1 MLKEYLESIKDL
13 TPESNELTHRTFL
26 QILLISL
33 KDDFNTEFKIEHEP
47 KKDKQGG
54 QPDFRVSYQGLNI
67 GYIENKRVG
76 TDLIQLLKSDQILK
90 YLELNPNLML
100 TDYLNFVWVGKDEN
114 NAPLIKKE
122 ISVSSLDELSKP
134 LKPNP
139 QTECDLVELFKSF
152 FNYEAAPIT
161 NAKDFATHLSAPTK
175 YLKDA
180 LIQYQEKAQVSSIF
194 NNFKEYLYE
203 ELSFEDFSDALAQT
217 LTYSLFLAKLNH
229 PFEKINLDNVRSSI
243 PENFAV
249 IREMAD
255 FLKKLDAIKEIQWLL
270 DEILSLI
277 NHVNM
282 DSIIKDLNDDKDPY
296 LHFYETFLSA
306 YDPKLREKKGV
317 YYTPD
322 SVVKFIINA
331 LDSLL
336 KTHFKDAPLGLKSA
350 LDNENIKLLDFAT
363 GTGTFLL
370 EAFRKALETRKTSD
384 GGTSTKEDKYQNL
397 LKQFYGFE
405 YLIAPY
411 AIAHLNLSQAFK
423 EEFKKPLKENDAL
436 QIILTNTLIQPSEI
450 AADRGLQPI
459 FEKELKSAQEIKKD
473 EKILII
479 TGNPPYSGASSNE
492 GLFEWEV
499 RATYGI
505 EPEFQTIEIERNVK
519 LTDKIKKLLKN
530 IQTQNE
536 GDKSVK
542 NTNKDALKNLK
553 KLHSKYKLQKE
564 KNPKWLLDD
573 YVKFMRFAQNKIE
586 SLGHGLFG
594 FISNNAFL
602 DNPTFRGLRRSLLEC
617 YDELYI
623 LNLHGN
629 ARKKEETPQ
638 GAKDE
643 NVFNIMQGVSINLFV
658 KKAQATK
665 QKILQKIYYYDVY
678 GERAEKY
685 DFLAQNDLNS
695 IEWLELAP
703 REPFYLLI
711 PQKTSLLDEYEQGF
725 SVQDMF
731 QVGSTGICSQRDHV
745 VFHKDK
751 ESLLKLLKDFSTLEP
766 SELRRIY
773 NIKKDGRDWR
783 LEYAIKDV
791 KANANNLEE
800 YIVSCQY
807 RPFDFYYTYYTG
819 KSKSF
824 IAYPRGE
831 VFKHMLPPPTNP
843 KTPNQTCKN
852 VALNI
857 ARQSKMHGEWRYVMA
872 HKELVDINLIASA
885 GSMGVG
891 YNYPICQFNN
901 PNYTENFTPEFRSF
915 IDKHY
920 NHSFEPLEVLGYI
933 YALLYSPNY
942 RKRYEEFL
950 KADYPKI
957 LFTNNKDLFRVLSLL
972 GIELIGLH
980 VLNQESL
987 NHSFE
992 KLKDA
997 TIGGSYY
1004 KEAHERNPIIKKPSY
1019 NEPEQRLYINH
1030 SAYFRG
1036 VSEEIYNYMIGGYGV
1051 LDKYL
1056 KSHKN
1061 ESCNF
1066 DHVSNIIKVIARTIE
1081 IQKTLG
1087 FLTSDLPHL
1096 KGNDSQALMQEI
1108 LQNPPPPPHLIPI
1121 SPLSYRAK
1129 PKPSEI
1135 LTLMPHSSAKKQAIT
1150 ISIAEAEV
1158 QPSLYSVLPNL
1169 ALICDRGSKVSPIS
1183 NVFVTNMLCD
1193 LHVNGSGSYAFL
1205 LYRLE

>member
-1 MLKEYLESIKDL
+1 MLKEYLERIKDI
-13 TPESNELTHRTFL
+13 TPEKNELRHRPFL
-26 QILLISL
+26 YNLLDKL
-33 KDDFNTEFKIEHEP
+33 KNHFNKEFKIEHEP
-47 KKDKQGG
+47 ERKQGS
-54 QPDFRVSYQGLNI
+54 QPDFRVSFQGLNI

-76 TDLIQLLKSDQILK
+76 TDLRKIVESEKSDQILK

-100 TDYLNFVWVGKDEN
+100 TDYLNFMWVGKDEN

-122 ISVSSLDELSKP
+122 ISIASPDELSKP

-139 QTECDLVELFKSF
+139 QTERDLIEFFKGF

-161 NAKDFATHLSAPTK
+161 NAKDFATHLSTPTK

-180 LIQYQEKAQVSSIF
+180 LIAYQKDDQVFSIF
-194 NNFKEYLYE
+194 KNFKEYLYE
-203 ELSFEDFSDALAQT
+203 ELSFEDFSDAFAQT
-217 LTYSLFLAKLNH
+217 LTYSLFIAKLNH
-229 PFEKINLDNVRSSI
+229 PSEKINLDNVRSSI
-243 PENFAV
+243 PKNFAV

-255 FLKKLDAIKEIQWLL
+255 FLKKLDAIEEIQWLL
-270 DEILSLI
+270 NEILSLI
-277 NHVNM
+277 NHVDM
-282 DSIIKDLNDDKDPY
+282 DSIVKDLNDDKDPY

-322 SVVKFIINA
+322 SMVKFIINA

-336 KTHFKDAPLGLKSA
+336 KTRFKDAPLGLKSA

-370 EAFRKALETRKTSD
+370 EAFRKALEVRKTSD

-423 EEFKKPLKENDAL
+423 QEFKKPLKENDAL

-450 AADRGLQPI
+450 IAYRGLNPI
-459 FEKELKSAQEIKKD
+459 FEKELSNAQEIKKD
-473 EKILII
+473 ENILII
-479 TGNPPYSGASSNE
+479 TGNPPYSGASENK

-499 RATYGI
+499 KATYGI
-505 EPEFQTIEIERNVK
+505 EPEFQKIETKKNVK
-519 LTDKIKKLLKN
+519 LTDEIQKLLNN
-530 IQTQNE
+530 IQAQKE
-536 GDKSVK
+536 SGSK
-542 NTNKDALKNLK
+542 NALKNLK
-553 KLHSKYKLQKE
+553 NLHSKYKLQKE

-573 YVKFMRFAQNKIE
+573 YMKFMRFAQNKIE

-629 ARKKEETPQ
+629 ARKKEKTPQ

-658 KKAQATK
+658 KKAQTTK
-665 QKILQKIYYYDVY
+665 QKIFYYDVY
-678 GERAEKY
+678 GQRAEKY
-685 DFLAQNDLNS
+685 AFLDQNDLNS
-695 IEWLELAP
+695 IEWLEIAP

-711 PQKTSLLDEYEQGF
+711 PQETPLLEEYEQGF

-766 SELRRIY
+766 SELRRKY

-831 VFKHMLPPPTNP
+831 VFKHMLPPPPPTNP

-852 VALNI
+852 VALNTP
-857 ARQSKMHGEWRYVMA
+857 RQLKNNDKSWTQCFISSS
-872 HKELVDINLIASA
+872 INDQGLSSGGNGA
-885 GSMGVG
+885 GV
-891 YNYPICQFNN
+891 NYPLYQFNN
-901 PNYTENFTPEFRSF
+901 PNYTENFTPKFRSF
-915 IDKHY
+915 IDNHY
-920 NHSFEPLEVLGYI
+920 GHSFEPLEVLGYI
-933 YALLYSPNY
+933 YALLYSPHY
-942 RKRYEEFL
+942 RKRYKEFL

-957 LFTNNKDLFRVLSLL
+957 LFTNNKDLFRALSLL

-980 VLNQESL
+980 VLNKESL
-987 NHSFE
+987 NYSFN
-992 KLKDA
+992 KLKDPN
-997 TIGGSYY
+997 IGESCY
-1004 KEAHERNPIIKKPSY
+1004 KEEHDRNPIIKKPAY

-1036 VSEEIYNYMIGGYGV
+1036 VSEEIYHYMIGGYGV

-1061 ESCNF
+1061 EPCNF

-1096 KGNDSQALMQEI
+1096 KGNDSEALMQEI
-1108 LQNPPPPPHLIPI
+1108 LQNPPPHLIPI
-1121 SPLSYRAK
+1121 SPLSYRTK

-1135 LTLMPHSSAKKQAIT
+1135 LTLMAHSSAKKQATT
-1150 ISIAEAEV
+1150 ISTAEAEV
-1158 QPSLYSVLPNL
+1158 QPSLYSALSNL

-1183 NVFVTNMLCD
+1183 NVFVTSMLCD
-1193 LHVNGSGSYAFL
+1193 LHLNGSGSYAFL
-1205 LYRLE
+1205 LYRLSSK

>member
-13 TPESNELTHRTFL
+13 TTEKNELTHRPSL
-26 QILLISL
+26 YNLLNRL
-33 KDDFNTEFKIEHEP
+33 KDNFNKEFKIEHEP
-47 KKDKQGG
+47 KKEQGS
-54 QPDFRVSYQGLNI
+54 QPDFRVSFQGLNI

-76 TDLIQLLKSDQILK
+76 TDLRQLSKSDQIRK

-100 TDYLNFVWVGKDEN
+100 TDYLKFMWVGKDEN
-114 NAPLIKKE
+114 NAPLSKKE
-122 ISVSSLDELSKP
+122 ISVASLDELSKP
-134 LKPNP
+134 IKPKP
-139 QTECDLVELFKSF
+139 QTERDLIELFKSF
-152 FNYEAAPIT
+152 FNHEAAPIT
-161 NAKDFATHLSAPTK
+161 NAKDFATHLSPRTR

-180 LIQYQEKAQVSSIF
+180 LIKYQEKTQVSSIF

-255 FLKKLDAIKEIQWLL
+255 FLKKLDGIKEIQWLL
-270 DEILSLI
+270 NEILSSI
-277 NHVNM
+277 NHVDM
-282 DSIIKDLNDDKDPY
+282 DSILKDLNDDKDPY

-306 YDPKLREKKGV
+306 YDPKLRESKGV

-336 KTHFKDAPLGLKSA
+336 KTYFKDAPLGLKSA

-370 EAFRKALETRKTSD
+370 EAFRKALEMRKTSD
-384 GGTSTKEDKYQNL
+384 GGISTKEDKYQNL

-411 AIAHLNLSQAFK
+411 AITHLNLSQAFK

-436 QIILTNTLIQPSEI
+436 KIILTNTLIQPSEI
-450 AADRGLQPI
+450 AAYRGLNPI
-459 FEKELKSAQEIKKD
+459 FETELLNAQEIKKD
-473 EKILII
+473 ENILII

-499 RATYGI
+499 KATYGI
-505 EPEFQTIEIERNVK
+505 EPEFQTIEIEKKVK
-519 LTDKIKKLLKN
+519 LTDKIKTLLKN
-530 IQTQNE
+530 IQTQKQ
-536 GDKSVK
+536 GGSKK
-542 NTNKDALKNLK
+542 ALKELK
-553 KLHSKYKLQKE
+553 NLHSKYKLQNE
-564 KNPKWLLDD
+564 QNPKWILDD

-629 ARKKEETPQ
+629 ARKKEKTPQ
-638 GAKDE
+638 GADDE
-643 NVFNIMQGVSINLFV
+643 NVFNIIQGVSINLFV
-658 KKAQATK
+658 KKAQTTK
-665 QKILQKIYYYDVY
+665 QKIHYYDVY

-685 DFLAQNDLNS
+685 AFLAQNDLNS
-695 IEWLELAP
+695 IEWLELNP
-703 REPFYLLI
+703 REPFYLLL
-711 PQKTSLLDEYEQGF
+711 PLKTHLLDEYEQGF
-725 SVQDMF
+725 SVKDMF
-731 QVGSTGICSQRDHV
+731 QVGGTGICSKRDHV
-745 VFHKDK
+745 VFHKTK

-766 SELRRIY
+766 NELCRKYDIG
-773 NIKKDGRDWR
+773 DDSRDWR
-783 LEYAIKDV
+783 LEYAIRDV
-791 KANANNLEE
+791 RANADNLEK
-800 YIVSCQY
+800 YIVLCQY
-807 RPFDFYYTYYTG
+807 RPFDYRWTYYTPN
-819 KSKSF
+819 SRTF
-824 IAYPRGE
+824 LAYPVYD
-831 VFKHMLPPPTNP
+831 VFKHMLPPPPPTNP
-843 KTPNQTCKN
+843 KTPNQTRKN
-852 VALNI
+852 VALI
-857 ARQSKMHGEWRYVMA
+857 TSRRFCQSQK
-872 HKELVDINLIASA
+872 S
-885 GSMGVG
+885 GVG
-891 YNYPICQFNN
+891 FVSNKISDLRTWTCPGMEGGDYVNPLYHN

-920 NHSFEPLEVLGYI
+920 NHSFEPLEILGYI

-950 KADYPKI
+950 KIDYPKI
-957 LFTNNKDLFRVLSLL
+957 LFTENKDLFRALSLL

-987 NHSFE
+987 NYSFE

-997 TIGGSYY
+997 TIGESGYLPSD
-1004 KEAHERNPIIKKPSY
+1004 KSTEAHERNPIIKKPSH

-1036 VSEEIYNYMIGGYGV
+1036 VSQEIYDYRIGGYCV

-1061 ESCNF
+1061 ESCDF
-1066 DHVSNIIKVIARTIE
+1066 DHVTRIIKVIARTIE
-1081 IQKTLG
+1081 IQKTLR

-1096 KGNDSQALMQEI
+1096 KGNDSEALMQEI
-1108 LQNPPPPPHLIPI
+1108 LQNPPPPPI
-1121 SPLSYRAK
+1121 
-1129 PKPSEI
+1129 
-1135 LTLMPHSSAKKQAIT
+1135 
-1150 ISIAEAEV
+1150 
-1158 QPSLYSVLPNL
+1158 
-1169 ALICDRGSKVSPIS
+1169 
-1183 NVFVTNMLCD
+1183 
-1193 LHVNGSGSYAFL
+1193 
-1205 LYRLE
+1205 

>member
-13 TPESNELTHRTFL
+13 TPEKNELAHRSFL
-26 QILLISL
+26 QNLLNRL
-33 KDDFNTEFKIEHEP
+33 KDHFNKEFKIEHEP
-47 KKDKQGG
+47 KKEQGS
-54 QPDFRVSYQGLNI
+54 QPDFRVSFQGLNI

-76 TDLIQLLKSDQILK
+76 INLRLLLKSDQIRK

-100 TDYLNFVWVGKDEN
+100 TDYLNFMWVGKDEN
-114 NAPLIKKE
+114 NAPFIKKE
-122 ISVSSLDELSKP
+122 ISVASLDELSKP
-134 LKPNP
+134 LKPKP
-139 QTECDLVELFKSF
+139 QTERDLIELFKSF
-152 FNYEAAPIT
+152 FNHEAAPIT
-161 NAKDFATHLSAPTK
+161 NAKDFATHLSSRTR

-180 LIQYQEKAQVSSIF
+180 LIKYQEKVQVSSIF

-243 PENFAV
+243 PKNFAV

-255 FLKKLDAIKEIQWLL
+255 FLKKLDGIKEIQWLL
-270 DEILSLI
+270 NEILSSI
-277 NHVNM
+277 NHVDM

-306 YDPKLREKKGV
+306 YDPKLRESKGV

-370 EAFRKALETRKTSD
+370 EAFRKALEMRKTSD
-384 GGTSTKEDKYQNL
+384 GGISTKEDKYQNL

-436 QIILTNTLIQPSEI
+436 KIILTNTLIQPSEI
-450 AADRGLQPI
+450 AAYRGLNPI
-459 FEKELKSAQEIKKD
+459 FETELLNAQEIKKD

-499 RATYGI
+499 KATYGI

-530 IQTQNE
+530 IQTQKESGSKNAP
-536 GDKSVK
+536 KSGS
-542 NTNKDALKNLK
+542 KDALKKLK
-553 KLHSKYKLQKE
+553 QIYSKYKLQNE
-564 KNPKWLLDD
+564 QNPKWILDD

-623 LNLHGN
+623 LNLHGD
-629 ARKKEETPQ
+629 ARKKEKTLQ
-638 GAKDE
+638 GADDK
-643 NVFNIMQGVSINLFV
+643 NVFNIKQGVSINLFV
-658 KKAQATK
+658 KKVQATK
-665 QKILQKIYYYDVY
+665 QKICYYDVY

-685 DFLAQNDLNS
+685 DFLAQHDLNS
-695 IEWLELAP
+695 INWLELAP

-711 PQKTSLLDEYEQGF
+711 PQETPLLEEYEQGF
-725 SVQDMF
+725 SVQEMF

-766 SELRRIY
+766 SELRRVY

-831 VFKHMLPPPTNP
+831 VFKHMLPPPPTNP
-843 KTPNQTCKN
+843 KTPNQTRKN
-852 VALNI
+852 VALI
-857 ARQSKMHGEWRYVMA
+857 TSRRFCQSQK
-872 HKELVDINLIASA
+872 S
-885 GSMGVG
+885 GVG
-891 YNYPICQFNN
+891 FVSNKISDLRTWTCPGMEGGDYVNPLYHS

-920 NHSFEPLEVLGYI
+920 NHSFEPLEILGYI

-942 RKRYEEFL
+942 RKRYEGFL
-950 KADYPKI
+950 KIDYPKI
-957 LFTNNKDLFRVLSLL
+957 LFTENKDLFRALSLL

-987 NHSFE
+987 NYSFE
-992 KLKDA
+992 KLKDT
-997 TIGGSYY
+997 TIGESYY
-1004 KEAHERNPIIKKPSY
+1004 IETHERNPIIKKPSH
-1019 NEPEQRLYINH
+1019 NEPEKQLYINH
-1030 SAYFRG
+1030 NAYFSG
-1036 VSEEIYNYMIGGYGV
+1036 VGQEIYDYRIGGYCV

-1061 ESCNF
+1061 ESCDF

-1108 LQNPPPPPHLIPI
+1108 LQNPPPPHLIPI

-1129 PKPSEI
+1129 PKPSEN
-1135 LTLMPHSSAKKQAIT
+1135 LTLMAHSSAKKQAIT
-1150 ISIAEAEV
+1150 TFTAEAGE
-1158 QPSLYSVLPNL
+1158 QPSPYSVSPNL

-1183 NVFVTNMLCD
+1183 NLFVTNMLCD

-1205 LYRLE
+1205 LYRLA

>member
-1 MLKEYLESIKDL
+1 MLKEYLESIKDI
-13 TPESNELTHRTFL
+13 TDKKNELTHRPFL
-26 QILLISL
+26 HNLLDKL
-33 KDDFNTEFKIEHEP
+33 KNHFNKEFKIEHEP
-47 KKDKQGG
+47 KRDQGS
-54 QPDFRVSYQGLNI
+54 QPDFRVSFQELNI

-76 TDLIQLLKSDQILK
+76 ANLRQLLKSDQIRK

-122 ISVSSLDELSKP
+122 ISIASLDELSKP
-134 LKPNP
+134 IKPKP
-139 QTECDLVELFKSF
+139 QTEHDLIELFKSF
-152 FNYEAAPIT
+152 FNHEAAPIA
-161 NAKDFATHLSAPTK
+161 NAKDFATHLSPRTR

-180 LIQYQEKAQVSSIF
+180 LIKYQKETQVSSIF

-243 PENFAV
+243 PKNFAV

-255 FLKKLDAIKEIQWLL
+255 FLKKLDEIKEIQWLL
-270 DEILSLI
+270 NEILSSI
-277 NHVNM
+277 NHVDM
-282 DSIIKDLNDDKDPY
+282 DSILKDLNDDKDPY

-306 YDPKLREKKGV
+306 YDPKLRESKGV

-370 EAFRKALETRKTSD
+370 EAFRKALEMRKTSD
-384 GGTSTKEDKYQNL
+384 GGISTKEDKYQNL

-436 QIILTNTLIQPSEI
+436 KIILTNTLIQPNEI
-450 AADRGLQPI
+450 VAYRGLSPI
-459 FEKELKSAQEIKKD
+459 FEKELSNAQEIKKN

-479 TGNPPYSGASSNE
+479 TGNPPYSGASENK

-505 EPEFQTIEIERNVK
+505 EPEFQTIEIEKKVK
-519 LTDKIKKLLKN
+519 LTDKIQTLLKN
-530 IQTQNE
+530 TQTQKE
-536 GDKSVK
+536 SGSK
-542 NTNKDALKNLK
+542 NALKELK
-553 KLHSKYKLQKE
+553 SLHSKYKLQKE

-629 ARKKEETPQ
+629 ARKKEKTPQ

-643 NVFNIMQGVSINLFV
+643 NVFNIKQGVSINLFV
-658 KKAQATK
+658 KKAQTTK
-665 QKILQKIYYYDVY
+665 QKIHYYDVY

-685 DFLAQNDLNS
+685 AFLAQNDLNS
-695 IEWLELAP
+695 IEWLELTP
-703 REPFYLLI
+703 REPFYLLL
-711 PQKTSLLDEYEQGF
+711 PLETRLLDEYEQGF
-725 SVQDMF
+725 SVKDMF
-731 QVGSTGICSQRDHV
+731 QVGGTGICSKKDHV

-766 SELRRIY
+766 SELRRKYDIG
-773 NIKKDGRDWR
+773 DDSRDWR
-783 LEYAIKDV
+783 LNNAIREVETNIKR
-791 KANANNLEE
+791 LEE
-800 YIVSCQY
+800 YIVLCQY
-807 RPFDFYYTYYTG
+807 RPFDYRWTYYT
-819 KSKSF
+819 SNSRTF
-824 IAYPRGE
+824 LAYPVYD

-843 KTPNQTCKN
+843 KTPNQTHKN
-852 VALNI
+852 VALNTP
-857 ARQSKMHGEWRYVMA
+857 RQLKNNDKSWTQCFISSR
-872 HKELVDINLIASA
+872 INDQGLSSGGNGA
-885 GSMGVG
+885 GV
-891 YNYPICQFNN
+891 NYPLYQFRD
-901 PNYTENFTPEFRSF
+901 PNYTENFTPKFRDF

-942 RKRYEEFL
+942 RKRYEDFL

-957 LFTNNKDLFRVLSLL
+957 LFTKNKDLFRVLSLL

-987 NHSFE
+987 NYSFE

-997 TIGGSYY
+997 TIGESGYI
-1004 KEAHERNPIIKKPSY
+1004 EVHERNPIISQNPSH
-1019 NEPEQRLYINH
+1019 NEPEKRLYINH
-1030 SAYFRG
+1030 SAYFSG
-1036 VSEEIYNYMIGGYGV
+1036 VSQEIYDYRIGGYCV

-1061 ESCNF
+1061 EPCDF
-1066 DHVSNIIKVIARTIE
+1066 DHVTRIIKVIARTIE

-1087 FLTSDLPHL
+1087 FLTSDLPNL
-1096 KGNDSQALMQEI
+1096 KGNDSEALMQEI
-1108 LQNPPPPPHLIPI
+1108 LQNPPPPPLI
-1121 SPLSYRAK
+1121 
-1129 PKPSEI
+1129 
-1135 LTLMPHSSAKKQAIT
+1135 
-1150 ISIAEAEV
+1150 
-1158 QPSLYSVLPNL
+1158 
-1169 ALICDRGSKVSPIS
+1169 
-1183 NVFVTNMLCD
+1183 
-1193 LHVNGSGSYAFL
+1193 
-1205 LYRLE
+1205 

>member
-1 MLKEYLESIKDL
+1 MLKEYLEGIKDL
-13 TPESNELTHRTFL
+13 TLGSNELMHRPSL
-26 QILLISL
+26 YNLLNRL
-33 KDDFNTEFKIEHEP
+33 KNHFNKEFKIEHES
-47 KKDKQGG
+47 KRDQAS
-54 QPDFRVSYQGLNI
+54 QPDFRISSQGLNI
-67 GYIENKRVG
+67 GYVENKRAG
-76 TDLIQLLKSDQILK
+76 TNLSQLLKDPQILK

-100 TDYLNFVWVGKDEN
+100 TDYLNFMWVGKDEN
-114 NAPLIKKE
+114 NAPCIKKE
-122 ISVSSLDELSKP
+122 ISIASLDELSKP
-134 LKPNP
+134 LNPNL
-139 QTECDLVELFKSF
+139 QKERDLIELFSGF
-152 FNYEAAPIT
+152 FKYEAAPIT
-161 NAKDFATHLSAPTK
+161 NAKDFATHLSPRTK

-180 LIQYQEKAQVSSIF
+180 LIKHQEKAQVSSIF
-194 NNFKEYLYE
+194 KNFKEYLYE

-243 PENFAV
+243 PKNFAV

-270 DEILSLI
+270 NEILSSI
-277 NHVNM
+277 NHVDM
-282 DSIIKDLNDDKDPY
+282 DSILKDLNDDKDPY

-423 EEFKKPLKENDAL
+423 QEFKKPLKENDAL

-450 AADRGLQPI
+450 VAYRGLQPI

-473 EKILII
+473 ENILII
-479 TGNPPYSGASSNE
+479 TGNPPYSGASENK

-499 RATYGI
+499 KATYGI
-505 EPEFQTIEIERNVK
+505 EPEFQTIEIEKNVK
-519 LTDKIKKLLKN
+519 LTDKIKTLLSSVQIQKQSGSKN
-530 IQTQNE
+530 
-536 GDKSVK
+536 
-542 NTNKDALKNLK
+542 ALKELK
-553 KLHSKYKLQKE
+553 QLHSKYKLQKE

-573 YVKFMRFAQNKIE
+573 YVKFMRFAQNKIK

-602 DNPTFRGLRRSLLEC
+602 DNPTFRGLRHSLLEC

-643 NVFNIMQGVSINLFV
+643 NVFNIKQGVSINLFV
-658 KKAQATK
+658 KKAQVVK
-665 QKILQKIYYYDVY
+665 QKILYYDVY
-678 GERAEKY
+678 GQRAEKY
-685 DFLAQNDLNS
+685 AFLAQNDLMNS
-695 IEWLELAP
+695 INWLELTP

-711 PQKTSLLDEYEQGF
+711 PQETPLLDEYEQGF
-725 SVQDMF
+725 SVQEMF
-731 QVGSTGICSQRDHV
+731 QISSVGIVTG
-745 VFHKDK
+745 KDRIFIANNT
-751 ESLLKLLKDFSTLEP
+751 ESLKEQV
-766 SELRRIY
+766 LRY
-773 NIKKDGRDWR
+773 CN
-783 LEYAIKDV
+783 EFNEQCIKD
-791 KANANNLEE
+791 
-800 YIVSCQY
+800 IHY
-807 RPFDFYYTYYTG
+807 RPFDIRKVYYDTKKLERARENT
-819 KSKSF
+819 
-824 IAYPRGE
+824 
-831 VFKHMLPPPTNP
+831 FKHMLPPPTNP
-843 KTPNQTCKN
+843 KTPNQTRKN
-852 VALNI
+852 VALI
-857 ARQSKMHGEWRYVMA
+857 TSRRFCQSQK
-872 HKELVDINLIASA
+872 S
-885 GSMGVG
+885 GVG
-891 YNYPICQFNN
+891 FVSNKISDLRTWTCPGMEGGDYVNPLYYN

-920 NHSFEPLEVLGYI
+920 GHSFEPLEVLGYI
-933 YALLYSPNY
+933 YALLYSPHY

-957 LFTNNKDLFRVLSLL
+957 LFTNNKDLFRALSLL

-980 VLNQESL
+980 VLNKESL
-987 NHSFE
+987 NHSFN

-997 TIGGSYY
+997 TIGESYY
-1004 KEAHERNPIIKKPSY
+1004 KEAHDRIIKKPLH

-1036 VSEEIYNYMIGGYGV
+1036 VSQEIYDYRIGGYGV

-1061 ESCNF
+1061 EPCDF

-1096 KGNDSQALMQEI
+1096 KGNDSKALMQEI
-1108 LQNPPPPPHLIPI
+1108 LQNPPPPPPFNTNI
-1121 SPLSYRAK
+1121 
-1129 PKPSEI
+1129 
-1135 LTLMPHSSAKKQAIT
+1135 
-1150 ISIAEAEV
+1150 
-1158 QPSLYSVLPNL
+1158 
-1169 ALICDRGSKVSPIS
+1169 ALILSRQAKAIGDFDFDAAFISKEASDNNIYRRGGG
-1183 NVFVTNMLCD
+1183 T
-1193 LHVNGSGSYAFL
+1193 AFPL
-1205 LYRLE
+1205 FCIA

>member
-13 TPESNELTHRTFL
+13 TTEKNELAHRPSL
-26 QILLISL
+26 YNLLNRL
-33 KDDFNTEFKIEHEP
+33 KDHFNKEFKIEHEP
-47 KKDKQGG
+47 KKEQGS
-54 QPDFRVSYQGLNI
+54 QPDFRVSFQGLNI
-67 GYIENKRVG
+67 GYIENKRAG
-76 TDLIQLLKSDQILK
+76 ANLSQLLKSDQILK

-100 TDYLNFVWVGKDEN
+100 TDYLNFMWVGKDEN

-122 ISVSSLDELSKP
+122 ISIASPDELSKP
-134 LKPNP
+134 LKPKP
-139 QTECDLVELFKSF
+139 QTERDLIELFKSF
-152 FNYEAAPIT
+152 FNHEAAPIT
-161 NAKDFATHLSAPTK
+161 NAKDFATHLSPCTR

-180 LIQYQEKAQVSSIF
+180 LIKYQEKTQVSSIF

-255 FLKKLDAIKEIQWLL
+255 FLKKLDGIKEIQWLL
-270 DEILSLI
+270 NEILRLI
-277 NHVNM
+277 NHVDM

-306 YDPKLREKKGV
+306 YDPKLRESKGV

-370 EAFRKALETRKTSD
+370 EAFRKALEMRKTSD
-384 GGTSTKEDKYQNL
+384 GGISTKEDKYQNL

-436 QIILTNTLIQPSEI
+436 KIILTNTLIQPSEI
-450 AADRGLQPI
+450 VAYRGLQPI
-459 FEKELKSAQEIKKD
+459 FETELLNAQEIKKD
-473 EKILII
+473 ENILII

-499 RATYGI
+499 KATYGI
-505 EPEFQTIEIERNVK
+505 EPEFQTIEIEKKVK
-519 LTDKIKKLLKN
+519 LTDKIKTLLKN
-530 IQTQNE
+530 IQTQKQGGSKE
-536 GDKSVK
+536 
-542 NTNKDALKNLK
+542 ALKELK
-553 KLHSKYKLQKE
+553 KLHSKYKLQDE
-564 KNPKWLLDD
+564 RNPKWLLDD

-629 ARKKEETPQ
+629 ARKKEKTPQ
-638 GAKDE
+638 GADDE
-643 NVFNIMQGVSINLFV
+643 NVFNIKQGVSINLFV
-658 KKAQATK
+658 KKAQITK
-665 QKILQKIYYYDVY
+665 QKIHYYDVY

-685 DFLAQNDLNS
+685 AFLAQNDLNS
-695 IEWLELAP
+695 IEWLELTP
-703 REPFYLLI
+703 REPFYSLL
-711 PQKTSLLDEYEQGF
+711 PLETRLLDEYEQGF
-725 SVQDMF
+725 SVKDMF
-731 QVGSTGICSQRDHV
+731 QVGGTGICSKRDHV
-745 VFHKDK
+745 VFHKTK
-751 ESLLKLLKDFSTLEP
+751 ESLLELLKDFSTLEP
-766 SELRRIY
+766 SELRRKYDIG
-773 NIKKDGRDWR
+773 DDSRDWR
-783 LEYAIKDV
+783 LEYAIREV
-791 KANANNLEE
+791 KTNIKRLEE
-800 YIVSCQY
+800 YIILCQY
-807 RPFDFYYTYYTG
+807 RPFDYRWTYYTPN
-819 KSKSF
+819 SRTF
-824 IAYPRGE
+824 LAYPVYD
-831 VFKHMLPPPTNP
+831 VFKHMLPPPPPPTNP
-843 KTPNQTCKN
+843 KTPNQTRKN
-852 VALNI
+852 VALNTP
-857 ARQSKMHGEWRYVMA
+857 RQLKNSDKSWTQCFISSC
-872 HKELVDINLIASA
+872 INDQGLSSGGNGA
-885 GSMGVG
+885 GV
-891 YNYPICQFNN
+891 NYPLYQFRD

-920 NHSFEPLEVLGYI
+920 NHSFEPLEILGYI

-942 RKRYEEFL
+942 RKRYEDFL
-950 KADYPKI
+950 KNDYPKI
-957 LFTNNKDLFRVLSLL
+957 LFTKNKDLFRALSLL

-987 NHSFE
+987 NYSFE

-997 TIGGSYY
+997 TIGESGYI
-1004 KEAHERNPIIKKPSY
+1004 EAHERNPIISKNPSH
-1019 NEPEQRLYINH
+1019 NEKRLYINH
-1030 SAYFRG
+1030 SAYFSG
-1036 VSEEIYNYMIGGYGV
+1036 VSQEIYDYMIGGYCV

-1056 KSHKN
+1056 KSHRN
-1061 ESCNF
+1061 ESCDF
-1066 DHVSNIIKVIARTIE
+1066 DHVTRIIKVIARTIE

-1087 FLTSDLPHL
+1087 FLTNDLPHL
-1096 KGNDSQALMQEI
+1096 KGNDSKALMQEI
-1108 LQNPPPPPHLIPI
+1108 LQNPPPPHLIPM

-1135 LTLMPHSSAKKQAIT
+1135 LTLMPHLSAKKQAIT
-1150 ISIAEAEV
+1150 TSTAEAGE
-1158 QPSLYSVLPNL
+1158 QPSLYSVSPNL
-1169 ALICDRGSKVSPIS
+1169 ALVCDRGSKVSLIS
-1183 NVFVTNMLCD
+1183 NLFVTNMLCD

-1205 LYRLE
+1205 LYRLT

>member
-13 TPESNELTHRTFL
+13 TTEDNELTHRRPL
-26 QILLISL
+26 ENLLNRL
-33 KDDFNTEFKIEHEP
+33 KDHFNKEFKIEHEP
-47 KKDKQGG
+47 KRDKQGG
-54 QPDFRVSYQGLNI
+54 QPDFRVSFQGLNI

-76 TDLIQLLKSDQILK
+76 TNLDQLLKSDQILK

-122 ISVSSLDELSKP
+122 ISVASLDELSKP

-139 QTECDLVELFKSF
+139 QTERDLIGFFKGF

-161 NAKDFATHLSAPTK
+161 NAKDFANALSAPTR
-175 YLKDA
+175 YLKNA
-180 LIQYQEKAQVSSIF
+180 LIQYQKDDQVSSIF

-203 ELSFEDFSDALAQT
+203 ELSFEDFSDAFAQT

-243 PENFAV
+243 PKNFAV

-270 DEILSLI
+270 NEILSLI
-277 NHVNM
+277 NHVDM

-336 KTHFKDAPLGLKSA
+336 KTRFKDAPLGLKSA

-370 EAFRKALETRKTSD
+370 EAFRKALEMRKTSD

-423 EEFKKPLKENDAL
+423 QEFKKPLKENDAL
-436 QIILTNTLIQPSEI
+436 QIILTNTLIQPSETI
-450 AADRGLQPI
+450 AYRGLQPI
-459 FEKELKSAQEIKKD
+459 FEKELKSAQKIKKD

-499 RATYGI
+499 KATYGI
-505 EPEFQTIEIERNVK
+505 EPEFQTIETKKNVK
-519 LTDKIKKLLKN
+519 LTDEIQTLLKN
-530 IQTQNE
+530 IQTQKESGSKNAP
-536 GDKSVK
+536 KSGS
-542 NTNKDALKNLK
+542 KDALKNLK
-553 KLHSKYKLQKE
+553 NFHSKYKLQKE

-658 KKAQATK
+658 KNPQVVK
-665 QKILQKIYYYDVY
+665 QKIHYYDVY
-678 GERAEKY
+678 GQRAEKY
-685 DFLAQNDLNS
+685 AFLAQNDLNS
-695 IEWLELAP
+695 IEWLEIAP
-703 REPFYLLI
+703 RGPFYLLI
-711 PQKTSLLDEYEQGF
+711 PQKTPLLEEYEQGF

-731 QVGSTGICSQRDHV
+731 QISSVGIVTG
-745 VFHKDK
+745 KDK
-751 ESLLKLLKDFSTLEP
+751 IFIANNTESLKEQVLKYCNEFNEQCVKD
-766 SELRRIY
+766 IH
-773 NIKKDGRDWR
+773 
-783 LEYAIKDV
+783 
-791 KANANNLEE
+791 
-800 YIVSCQY
+800 Y
-807 RPFDFYYTYYTG
+807 RPFDIRKVYYDTKKLERARENT
-819 KSKSF
+819 
-824 IAYPRGE
+824 
-831 VFKHMLPPPTNP
+831 FKHMLPPPP
-843 KTPNQTCKN
+843 PN
-852 VALNI
+852 
-857 ARQSKMHGEWRYVMA
+857 
-872 HKELVDINLIASA
+872 
-885 GSMGVG
+885 
-891 YNYPICQFNN
+891 
-901 PNYTENFTPEFRSF
+901 
-915 IDKHY
+915 
-920 NHSFEPLEVLGYI
+920 
-933 YALLYSPNY
+933 
-942 RKRYEEFL
+942 
-950 KADYPKI
+950 
-957 LFTNNKDLFRVLSLL
+957 
-972 GIELIGLH
+972 
-980 VLNQESL
+980 
-987 NHSFE
+987 
-992 KLKDA
+992 
-997 TIGGSYY
+997 
-1004 KEAHERNPIIKKPSY
+1004 KP
-1019 NEPEQRLYINH
+1019 
-1030 SAYFRG
+1030 
-1036 VSEEIYNYMIGGYGV
+1036 
-1051 LDKYL
+1051 
-1056 KSHKN
+1056 
-1061 ESCNF
+1061 
-1066 DHVSNIIKVIARTIE
+1066 
-1081 IQKTLG
+1081 
-1087 FLTSDLPHL
+1087 
-1096 KGNDSQALMQEI
+1096 
-1108 LQNPPPPPHLIPI
+1108 
-1121 SPLSYRAK
+1121 
-1129 PKPSEI
+1129 
-1135 LTLMPHSSAKKQAIT
+1135 
-1150 ISIAEAEV
+1150 
-1158 QPSLYSVLPNL
+1158 
-1169 ALICDRGSKVSPIS
+1169 
-1183 NVFVTNMLCD
+1183 
-1193 LHVNGSGSYAFL
+1193 
-1205 LYRLE
+1205 

>member
-1 MLKEYLESIKDL
+1 MLKEYLEGIKDL
-13 TPESNELTHRTFL
+13 TPKENELAHRL
-26 QILLISL
+26 SLYNLLNRL
-33 KDDFNTEFKIEHEP
+33 KDHFNKEFKIEHEP

-67 GYIENKRVG
+67 GHIENKRVG
-76 TDLIQLLKSDQILK
+76 TNLNQLLKSDQVLK

-100 TDYLNFVWVGKDEN
+100 TDYLNFVWVGKDEEN
-114 NAPLIKKE
+114 KPLIKRE
-122 ISVSSLDELSKP
+122 ISIASLDELSKP

-139 QTECDLVELFKSF
+139 QTERDLIGFFRGF

-161 NAKDFATHLSAPTK
+161 NAKDFATHLSAPTR

-180 LIQYQEKAQVSSIF
+180 LIQYQKDTHVSSIF
-194 NNFKEYLYE
+194 NNFKEYLYK

-217 LTYSLFLAKLNH
+217 LTYSLFIAKLNH

-243 PENFAV
+243 PKNFAV

-270 DEILSLI
+270 NEILSLI
-277 NHVNM
+277 NHVDM

-306 YDPKLREKKGV
+306 YDPKLRESKGV

-450 AADRGLQPI
+450 VAYRGLSPI
-459 FEKELKSAQEIKKD
+459 FEKELSNAQEIKKN

-499 RATYGI
+499 KATYGI
-505 EPEFQTIEIERNVK
+505 EPEFQTIETKKNIK
-519 LTDKIKKLLKN
+519 LTDEIQTLLNN
-530 IQTQNE
+530 IQKQKE
-536 GDKSVK
+536 SGSK
-542 NTNKDALKNLK
+542 NALKELK
-553 KLHSKYKLQKE
+553 SLHSKYKLQKE

-629 ARKKEETPQ
+629 TRKKEKTPQ
-638 GAKDE
+638 GTKDE
-643 NVFNIMQGVSINLFV
+643 NIFNIMQGVSINLFV

-665 QKILQKIYYYDVY
+665 QKIFYYDVY

-685 DFLAQNDLNS
+685 AFLAQHDLNS
-695 IEWLELAP
+695 IEWLEIAP

-711 PQKTSLLDEYEQGF
+711 PQKTPLLDEYEQGF

-766 SELRRIY
+766 SELHRIY
-773 NIKKDGRDWR
+773 KIKKDGRDWR
-783 LEYAIKDV
+783 LEYAIRDV
-791 KANANNLEE
+791 RANADNLEE
-800 YIVSCQY
+800 YIVLCQY

-831 VFKHMLPPPTNP
+831 VFKHMLPPP
-843 KTPNQTCKN
+843 PN
-852 VALNI
+852 
-857 ARQSKMHGEWRYVMA
+857 
-872 HKELVDINLIASA
+872 
-885 GSMGVG
+885 
-891 YNYPICQFNN
+891 
-901 PNYTENFTPEFRSF
+901 
-915 IDKHY
+915 
-920 NHSFEPLEVLGYI
+920 
-933 YALLYSPNY
+933 
-942 RKRYEEFL
+942 
-950 KADYPKI
+950 
-957 LFTNNKDLFRVLSLL
+957 
-972 GIELIGLH
+972 
-980 VLNQESL
+980 
-987 NHSFE
+987 
-992 KLKDA
+992 
-997 TIGGSYY
+997 
-1004 KEAHERNPIIKKPSY
+1004 KP
-1019 NEPEQRLYINH
+1019 
-1030 SAYFRG
+1030 
-1036 VSEEIYNYMIGGYGV
+1036 
-1051 LDKYL
+1051 
-1056 KSHKN
+1056 
-1061 ESCNF
+1061 
-1066 DHVSNIIKVIARTIE
+1066 
-1081 IQKTLG
+1081 
-1087 FLTSDLPHL
+1087 
-1096 KGNDSQALMQEI
+1096 
-1108 LQNPPPPPHLIPI
+1108 
-1121 SPLSYRAK
+1121 
-1129 PKPSEI
+1129 
-1135 LTLMPHSSAKKQAIT
+1135 
-1150 ISIAEAEV
+1150 
-1158 QPSLYSVLPNL
+1158 
-1169 ALICDRGSKVSPIS
+1169 
-1183 NVFVTNMLCD
+1183 
-1193 LHVNGSGSYAFL
+1193 
-1205 LYRLE
+1205 

>member
-13 TPESNELTHRTFL
+13 TPEKNELTHRPSL
-26 QILLISL
+26 YNLLNRL
-33 KDDFNTEFKIEHEP
+33 KDHFNKEFKIEHEP
-47 KKDKQGG
+47 KRDQGS
-54 QPDFRVSYQGLNI
+54 QPDFRISYQGFNI

-76 TDLIQLLKSDQILK
+76 TDLRKIVESEKSKQILK

-114 NAPLIKKE
+114 NEPSIKRK
-122 ISVSSLDELSKP
+122 ISVASLDELSKP

-139 QTECDLVELFKSF
+139 QTERDLIELFKSF
-152 FNYEAAPIT
+152 FNHEAAPIT
-161 NAKDFATHLSAPTK
+161 NAKDFANALSAPTR

-180 LIQYQEKAQVSSIF
+180 LIQYQKDMQVSSIF
-194 NNFKEYLYE
+194 KNFKEYLYE
-203 ELSFEDFSDALAQT
+203 ELSFEDFSDAFAQT

-243 PENFAV
+243 PKNFAV

-270 DEILSLI
+270 NEILSLI
-277 NHVNM
+277 NHVDM
-282 DSIIKDLNDDKDPY
+282 DSILKDLNDDKDPY

-322 SVVKFIINA
+322 SVVEFIINA
-331 LDSLL
+331 LDRLL
-336 KTHFKDAPLGLKSA
+336 KTRFKDAPLGLKSA

-370 EAFRKALETRKTSD
+370 EAFRKALEVRKTSD

-450 AADRGLQPI
+450 IAYRGLSPI
-459 FEKELKSAQEIKKD
+459 FEKELSSAQEIKKN
-473 EKILII
+473 ENILII
-479 TGNPPYSGASSNE
+479 TGNPPYSGASSNK

-499 RATYGI
+499 KATYGI
-505 EPEFQTIEIERNVK
+505 EPEFQTIEIEKNIK
-519 LTDKIKKLLKN
+519 LADKIQTLLKN
-530 IQTQNE
+530 VQKQKE
-536 GDKSVK
+536 GSS
-542 NTNKDALKNLK
+542 KDALKALK
-553 KLHSKYKLQKE
+553 SLHSKYKLQKE

-658 KKAQATK
+658 KKAQTTK
-665 QKILQKIYYYDVY
+665 PKIFYYDVY

-685 DFLAQNDLNS
+685 AFLAQNDLNS

-711 PQKTSLLDEYEQGF
+711 PQETPLLEEYEQGF

-731 QVGSTGICSQRDHV
+731 QVGGTGICSKRDHV

-766 SELRRIY
+766 SELRRKY

-824 IAYPRGE
+824 IAYPRSE
-831 VFKHMLPPPTNP
+831 VFKHMLPPPP
-843 KTPNQTCKN
+843 PN
-852 VALNI
+852 
-857 ARQSKMHGEWRYVMA
+857 
-872 HKELVDINLIASA
+872 
-885 GSMGVG
+885 
-891 YNYPICQFNN
+891 
-901 PNYTENFTPEFRSF
+901 
-915 IDKHY
+915 
-920 NHSFEPLEVLGYI
+920 
-933 YALLYSPNY
+933 
-942 RKRYEEFL
+942 
-950 KADYPKI
+950 
-957 LFTNNKDLFRVLSLL
+957 
-972 GIELIGLH
+972 
-980 VLNQESL
+980 
-987 NHSFE
+987 
-992 KLKDA
+992 
-997 TIGGSYY
+997 
-1004 KEAHERNPIIKKPSY
+1004 KP
-1019 NEPEQRLYINH
+1019 
-1030 SAYFRG
+1030 
-1036 VSEEIYNYMIGGYGV
+1036 
-1051 LDKYL
+1051 
-1056 KSHKN
+1056 
-1061 ESCNF
+1061 
-1066 DHVSNIIKVIARTIE
+1066 
-1081 IQKTLG
+1081 
-1087 FLTSDLPHL
+1087 
-1096 KGNDSQALMQEI
+1096 
-1108 LQNPPPPPHLIPI
+1108 
-1121 SPLSYRAK
+1121 
-1129 PKPSEI
+1129 
-1135 LTLMPHSSAKKQAIT
+1135 
-1150 ISIAEAEV
+1150 
-1158 QPSLYSVLPNL
+1158 
-1169 ALICDRGSKVSPIS
+1169 
-1183 NVFVTNMLCD
+1183 
-1193 LHVNGSGSYAFL
+1193 
-1205 LYRLE
+1205 

>member
-1 MLKEYLESIKDL
+1 MLKEYLEGIKNITL
-13 TPESNELTHRTFL
+13 ESNEHTHRRPL
-26 QILLISL
+26 ENLLISL
-33 KDDFNTEFKIEHEP
+33 RDNFNKEFKIEHEP
-47 KKDKQGG
+47 NRDKQGG
-54 QPDFRVSYQGLNI
+54 QPDFRISYQGLNI

-76 TDLIQLLKSDQILK
+76 TNLNQLLKSDQVLK

-100 TDYLNFVWVGKDEN
+100 TDYLNFMWVGKDEEN
-114 NAPLIKKE
+114 KPSIKRE
-122 ISVSSLDELSKP
+122 ISIASLDELSKS

-139 QTECDLVELFKSF
+139 QTERDLIELFRGF
-152 FNYEAAPIT
+152 FNHEAAPIT
-161 NAKDFATHLSAPTK
+161 NAKDFANALSAPTK

-180 LIQYQEKAQVSSIF
+180 LIQYQKDDQVSSIF
-194 NNFKEYLYE
+194 KNFKEYLYE
-203 ELSFEDFSDALAQT
+203 ELSFEDFSDAFAQT
-217 LTYSLFLAKLNH
+217 LTYSLFIAKLNH
-229 PFEKINLDNVRSSI
+229 PFEKIDLNNVRSSI

-255 FLKKLDAIKEIQWLL
+255 FLKKLDAIQEIQWLL
-270 DEILSLI
+270 NEILSSI
-277 NHVNM
+277 NHVDM

-322 SVVKFIINA
+322 PVVKFIINA

-384 GGTSTKEDKYQNL
+384 GGISTKEDKYQNL

-436 QIILTNTLIQPSEI
+436 KIILTNTLIQPSEI
-450 AADRGLQPI
+450 VAYRGLNPI
-459 FEKELKSAQEIKKD
+459 FEKELSNAQKIKRN
-473 EKILII
+473 ENILII
-479 TGNPPYSGASSNE
+479 TGNPPYSGASENK

-499 RATYGI
+499 KATYGI
-505 EPEFQTIEIERNVK
+505 EPEFQTIEIEKKVK
-519 LTDKIKKLLKN
+519 LTDKIQTLLKN
-530 IQTQNE
+530 IQKQKE
-536 GDKSVK
+536 GSS
-542 NTNKDALKNLK
+542 KDALKALK
-553 KLHSKYKLQKE
+553 SLHSKYKLQKE

-658 KKAQATK
+658 KKAQTTK
-665 QKILQKIYYYDVY
+665 KKIHYYDVY

-685 DFLAQNDLNS
+685 AFLAQNDLNR

-703 REPFYLLI
+703 REPFYSLI
-711 PQKTSLLDEYEQGF
+711 PQETLLLEEYERGF
-725 SVQDMF
+725 SVQEVF
-731 QVGSTGICSQRDHV
+731 QVGGTGICSQKDHV

-773 NIKKDGRDWR
+773 NIKKDSRDWR

-807 RPFDFYYTYYTG
+807 RPFDFHYTYYTG

-831 VFKHMLPPPTNP
+831 VFKHMLPPPP
-843 KTPNQTCKN
+843 KQTLK
-852 VALNI
+852 
-857 ARQSKMHGEWRYVMA
+857 H
-872 HKELVDINLIASA
+872 
-885 GSMGVG
+885 
-891 YNYPICQFNN
+891 PI
-901 PNYTENFTPEFRSF
+901 
-915 IDKHY
+915 K
-920 NHSFEPLEVLGYI
+920 
-933 YALLYSPNY
+933 
-942 RKRYEEFL
+942 
-950 KADYPKI
+950 
-957 LFTNNKDLFRVLSLL
+957 
-972 GIELIGLH
+972 
-980 VLNQESL
+980 
-987 NHSFE
+987 
-992 KLKDA
+992 
-997 TIGGSYY
+997 
-1004 KEAHERNPIIKKPSY
+1004 
-1019 NEPEQRLYINH
+1019 
-1030 SAYFRG
+1030 
-1036 VSEEIYNYMIGGYGV
+1036 
-1051 LDKYL
+1051 
-1056 KSHKN
+1056 
-1061 ESCNF
+1061 
-1066 DHVSNIIKVIARTIE
+1066 
-1081 IQKTLG
+1081 
-1087 FLTSDLPHL
+1087 
-1096 KGNDSQALMQEI
+1096 
-1108 LQNPPPPPHLIPI
+1108 
-1121 SPLSYRAK
+1121 RAK
-1129 PKPSEI
+1129 MS
-1135 LTLMPHSSAKKQAIT
+1135 
-1150 ISIAEAEV
+1150 
-1158 QPSLYSVLPNL
+1158 
-1169 ALICDRGSKVSPIS
+1169 R
-1183 NVFVTNMLCD
+1183 
-1193 LHVNGSGSYAFL
+1193 
-1205 LYRLE
+1205 

>member
-13 TPESNELTHRTFL
+13 TPEKNELTHRPSL
-26 QILLISL
+26 YNLLKNL
-33 KDDFNTEFKIEHEP
+33 KNDFNKEFKIEHEP

-76 TDLIQLLKSDQILK
+76 TNLRELLKSDQILK

-100 TDYLNFVWVGKDEN
+100 TDYLKFMWVGKDEN

-122 ISVSSLDELSKP
+122 ISVASLDELSKP

-139 QTECDLVELFKSF
+139 QTERDLIELFKSF

-180 LIQYQEKAQVSSIF
+180 LITYQKDDQVSSIF
-194 NNFKEYLYE
+194 KNFKEYLYE

-243 PENFAV
+243 PKNFAV

-270 DEILSLI
+270 NEILSLI
-277 NHVNM
+277 NHVDM

-423 EEFKKPLKENDAL
+423 EEFKKPLKENDVL
-436 QIILTNTLIQPSEI
+436 KIILTNTLIQPSEI
-450 AADRGLQPI
+450 IAYRGLHPI
-459 FEKELKSAQEIKKD
+459 FEKELSNAQEIKKN
-473 EKILII
+473 EKILIV
-479 TGNPPYSGASSNE
+479 TGNPPYSGASENK

-499 RATYGI
+499 KATYGI
-505 EPEFQTIEIERNVK
+505 EPEFQTIETKKNVK
-519 LTDKIKKLLKN
+519 LTDEIQTLLKN
-530 IQTQNE
+530 IQKQKE
-536 GDKSVK
+536 SGSK
-542 NTNKDALKNLK
+542 NALKNGSKDALKTLK
-553 KLHSKYKLQKE
+553 SLHSKYKLQKE

-629 ARKKEETPQ
+629 ARKKEKTPQ

-658 KKAQATK
+658 KKAQVVK
-665 QKILQKIYYYDVY
+665 QKIYYYDVY
-678 GERAEKY
+678 GQRAEKY
-685 DFLAQNDLNS
+685 AFLAQNDLNS
-695 IEWLELAP
+695 IEWLELTP
-703 REPFYLLI
+703 RGTSYLLL
-711 PQKTSLLDEYEQGF
+711 PLKTPLLEEYEQGF
-725 SVQDMF
+725 SVKDMF
-731 QVGSTGICSQRDHV
+731 QISSVGIATG
-745 VFHKDK
+745 KDRIFIANNT
-751 ESLLKLLKDFSTLEP
+751 ESLKEQV
-766 SELRRIY
+766 LRY
-773 NIKKDGRDWR
+773 CN
-783 LEYAIKDV
+783 EFNEQCIKD
-791 KANANNLEE
+791 
-800 YIVSCQY
+800 IHY
-807 RPFDFYYTYYTG
+807 RPFDIRKVYYDTKKLERARENT
-819 KSKSF
+819 
-824 IAYPRGE
+824 
-831 VFKHMLPPPTNP
+831 FKHMLPPPP
-843 KTPNQTCKN
+843 QQTLK
-852 VALNI
+852 
-857 ARQSKMHGEWRYVMA
+857 H
-872 HKELVDINLIASA
+872 
-885 GSMGVG
+885 
-891 YNYPICQFNN
+891 PI
-901 PNYTENFTPEFRSF
+901 
-915 IDKHY
+915 K
-920 NHSFEPLEVLGYI
+920 
-933 YALLYSPNY
+933 
-942 RKRYEEFL
+942 
-950 KADYPKI
+950 
-957 LFTNNKDLFRVLSLL
+957 
-972 GIELIGLH
+972 
-980 VLNQESL
+980 
-987 NHSFE
+987 
-992 KLKDA
+992 
-997 TIGGSYY
+997 
-1004 KEAHERNPIIKKPSY
+1004 
-1019 NEPEQRLYINH
+1019 
-1030 SAYFRG
+1030 
-1036 VSEEIYNYMIGGYGV
+1036 
-1051 LDKYL
+1051 
-1056 KSHKN
+1056 
-1061 ESCNF
+1061 
-1066 DHVSNIIKVIARTIE
+1066 
-1081 IQKTLG
+1081 
-1087 FLTSDLPHL
+1087 
-1096 KGNDSQALMQEI
+1096 
-1108 LQNPPPPPHLIPI
+1108 
-1121 SPLSYRAK
+1121 RAK
-1129 PKPSEI
+1129 MS
-1135 LTLMPHSSAKKQAIT
+1135 
-1150 ISIAEAEV
+1150 
-1158 QPSLYSVLPNL
+1158 
-1169 ALICDRGSKVSPIS
+1169 R
-1183 NVFVTNMLCD
+1183 
-1193 LHVNGSGSYAFL
+1193 
-1205 LYRLE
+1205 

>member
-13 TPESNELTHRTFL
+13 TPEKNELAHRSFL
-26 QILLISL
+26 ENLLNRL
-33 KDDFNTEFKIEHEP
+33 KDNFNKEFKIEHEP
-47 KKDKQGG
+47 KRDQGS
-54 QPDFRVSYQGLNI
+54 QPDFRVSFQGLNI
-67 GYIENKRVG
+67 GYIENKRAG
-76 TDLIQLLKSDQILK
+76 INLNQLLKSDQIRK

-100 TDYLNFVWVGKDEN
+100 TDYLNFMWVGKDEN

-122 ISVSSLDELSKP
+122 ISVASLDELSKP
-134 LKPNP
+134 LKPKP
-139 QTECDLVELFKSF
+139 QTERDLIELFKNF
-152 FNYEAAPIT
+152 FNHEAAPIT
-161 NAKDFATHLSAPTK
+161 NAKDFATHLSPRTR

-180 LIQYQEKAQVSSIF
+180 LIKYQEKTQVSSIF

-243 PENFAV
+243 PKNFAV

-255 FLKKLDAIKEIQWLL
+255 FLKKLDGIKEIQWLL
-270 DEILSLI
+270 NEILSSI
-277 NHVNM
+277 NHVDM

-306 YDPKLREKKGV
+306 YDPKLRESKGV

-384 GGTSTKEDKYQNL
+384 GGISTKEDKYQNL

-436 QIILTNTLIQPSEI
+436 KIILTNTLIQPSEI
-450 AADRGLQPI
+450 AAYRGLNPI
-459 FEKELKSAQEIKKD
+459 FETELLNAQEIKKD
-473 EKILII
+473 ENILII
-479 TGNPPYSGASSNE
+479 TGNPPYSGASSNK

-499 RATYGI
+499 KATYGI
-505 EPEFQTIEIERNVK
+505 EPEFQTIEVEKNVK
-519 LTDKIKKLLKN
+519 LTDKIQTLLNNIQKQKESGSKNDLKKLK
-530 IQTQNE
+530 
-536 GDKSVK
+536 G
-542 NTNKDALKNLK
+542 
-553 KLHSKYKLQKE
+553 LHSKYKLQKE
-564 KNPKWLLDD
+564 KNPKWILDD

-629 ARKKEETPQ
+629 ARKKEKTPQ

-658 KKAQATK
+658 KKAQTTK
-665 QKILQKIYYYDVY
+665 PKIFYYDVY

-685 DFLAQNDLNS
+685 AFLAQNDLNR

-711 PQKTSLLDEYEQGF
+711 PQETPLLEEYERGF
-725 SVQDMF
+725 SVQEMF
-731 QVGSTGICSQRDHV
+731 QISSVGIVTGRDHV

-751 ESLLKLLKDFSTLEP
+751 ESLLKLLKDFSTLES

-773 NIKKDGRDWR
+773 NIKKDSRDWR
-783 LEYAIKDV
+783 LEYAIKEV
-791 KANANNLEE
+791 KTNIKRLEE

-831 VFKHMLPPPTNP
+831 VFKHMLPPPPTNP
-843 KTPNQTCKN
+843 KTPNQISDQGLSSGGN
-852 VALNI
+852 
-857 ARQSKMHGEWRYVMA
+857 G
-872 HKELVDINLIASA
+872 A
-885 GSMGVG
+885 GV
-891 YNYPICQFNN
+891 NYPLYQFKH

-920 NHSFEPLEVLGYI
+920 SHHFEPLEILGYI
-933 YALLYSPNY
+933 YALLYSPHY
-942 RKRYEEFL
+942 RKRYEDFL

-957 LFTNNKDLFRVLSLL
+957 LFTNNKDLFRALSLL

-987 NHSFE
+987 NHSFD
-992 KLKDA
+992 KLKDT
-997 TIGGSYY
+997 TIGESYY
-1004 KEAHERNPIIKKPSY
+1004 SPSNKSTEAHDRNPIIKKPSHKK
-1019 NEPEQRLYINH
+1019 PEQRLYINH

-1036 VSEEIYNYMIGGYGV
+1036 VSEEIHDYMIGGYGV

-1061 ESCNF
+1061 EPCDF

-1081 IQKTLG
+1081 IQRTLG
-1087 FLTSDLPHL
+1087 LLTSDLPHL
-1096 KGNDSQALMQEI
+1096 KGNDSQALMREI
-1108 LQNPPPPPHLIPI
+1108 LQNPPPPPPI
-1121 SPLSYRAK
+1121 
-1129 PKPSEI
+1129 
-1135 LTLMPHSSAKKQAIT
+1135 
-1150 ISIAEAEV
+1150 
-1158 QPSLYSVLPNL
+1158 
-1169 ALICDRGSKVSPIS
+1169 
-1183 NVFVTNMLCD
+1183 
-1193 LHVNGSGSYAFL
+1193 
-1205 LYRLE
+1205 

>member
-13 TPESNELTHRTFL
+13 TPEKNELTHRLFL
-26 QILLISL
+26 HNLLDKL
-33 KDDFNTEFKIEHEP
+33 KNHFNKEFKIEHEP
-47 KKDKQGG
+47 KRDKQAG
-54 QPDFRVSYQGLNI
+54 QPDFRISYQGLNI

-76 TDLIQLLKSDQILK
+76 TNLNQLLKSDQVLK

-100 TDYLNFVWVGKDEN
+100 TDYINFMWVGKDEN

-122 ISVSSLDELSKP
+122 ISVASLNELSKP

-139 QTECDLVELFKSF
+139 QTERDLIELFKSF
-152 FNYEAAPIT
+152 FNHEVAPIA
-161 NAKDFATHLSAPTK
+161 NAKDFATHLSPRTR

-180 LIQYQEKAQVSSIF
+180 LIKYQEKAQVSSIF
-194 NNFKEYLYE
+194 KNFKEYLYE

-243 PENFAV
+243 PKNFAV

-255 FLKKLDAIKEIQWLL
+255 FLKKLDEIKEIQWLL
-270 DEILSLI
+270 NEILSSI
-277 NHVNM
+277 NHVDM
-282 DSIIKDLNDDKDPY
+282 DSILKDLNDDKDPY

-370 EAFRKALETRKTSD
+370 EAFRKALEVRKTSD

-450 AADRGLQPI
+450 VAYRGLNPI

-473 EKILII
+473 ENILII

-499 RATYGI
+499 KATYGI
-505 EPEFQTIEIERNVK
+505 EPEFQTIEIEKNVK
-519 LTDKIKKLLKN
+519 LTDKIQTLLKN
-530 IQTQNE
+530 IQKQKE
-536 GDKSVK
+536 SGSK
-542 NTNKDALKNLK
+542 NALKELK
-553 KLHSKYKLQKE
+553 NLHSKYKLQKE

-573 YVKFMRFAQNKIE
+573 YVKFMRFAQNKIK

-629 ARKKEETPQ
+629 ARKKEKTPQ

-665 QKILQKIYYYDVY
+665 PKIFYYDVY
-678 GERAEKY
+678 GERVEKY
-685 DFLAQNDLNS
+685 AFLAQNDLDR

-703 REPFYLLI
+703 RAPFY
-711 PQKTSLLDEYEQGF
+711 SLLPLKTPLLEEYEQGF
-725 SVQDMF
+725 SVQEMF
-731 QVGSTGICSQRDHV
+731 QVGGTGICSKKDHV

-766 SELRRIY
+766 SELRRKY
-773 NIKKDGRDWR
+773 D
-783 LEYAIKDV
+783 IKDAEGWKLGRAIENV
-791 KANANNLEE
+791 KKNQHELEK

-807 RPFDFYYTYYTG
+807 RPFDYRWTYYTD
-819 KSKSF
+819 KSCGF
-824 IAYPRGE
+824 LARPVYD
-831 VFKHMLPPPTNP
+831 VFKHMLPHPP
-843 KTPNQTCKN
+843 KTLK
-852 VALNI
+852 
-857 ARQSKMHGEWRYVMA
+857 H
-872 HKELVDINLIASA
+872 
-885 GSMGVG
+885 
-891 YNYPICQFNN
+891 PI
-901 PNYTENFTPEFRSF
+901 
-915 IDKHY
+915 K
-920 NHSFEPLEVLGYI
+920 
-933 YALLYSPNY
+933 
-942 RKRYEEFL
+942 
-950 KADYPKI
+950 
-957 LFTNNKDLFRVLSLL
+957 
-972 GIELIGLH
+972 
-980 VLNQESL
+980 
-987 NHSFE
+987 
-992 KLKDA
+992 
-997 TIGGSYY
+997 
-1004 KEAHERNPIIKKPSY
+1004 
-1019 NEPEQRLYINH
+1019 
-1030 SAYFRG
+1030 
-1036 VSEEIYNYMIGGYGV
+1036 
-1051 LDKYL
+1051 
-1056 KSHKN
+1056 
-1061 ESCNF
+1061 
-1066 DHVSNIIKVIARTIE
+1066 
-1081 IQKTLG
+1081 
-1087 FLTSDLPHL
+1087 
-1096 KGNDSQALMQEI
+1096 
-1108 LQNPPPPPHLIPI
+1108 
-1121 SPLSYRAK
+1121 RAK
-1129 PKPSEI
+1129 MS
-1135 LTLMPHSSAKKQAIT
+1135 
-1150 ISIAEAEV
+1150 
-1158 QPSLYSVLPNL
+1158 
-1169 ALICDRGSKVSPIS
+1169 R
-1183 NVFVTNMLCD
+1183 
-1193 LHVNGSGSYAFL
+1193 
-1205 LYRLE
+1205 

>member
-1 MLKEYLESIKDL
+1 MLKEYLEGIKDL
-13 TPESNELTHRTFL
+13 TPESNELTHRAFL
-26 QILLISL
+26 QILLKGL
-33 KDDFNTEFKIEHEP
+33 KDNFNKEFKIEHEP

-54 QPDFRVSYQGLNI
+54 QPDFRISYQGLNI

-76 TDLIQLLKSDQILK
+76 TNLSQLLKSDQIIK

-100 TDYLNFVWVGKDEN
+100 TDYLNFVWVGKDEEN
-114 NAPLIKKE
+114 KPLIKRE
-122 ISVSSLDELSKP
+122 ISIASLEELSKP

-139 QTECDLVELFKSF
+139 QTERDLIELFRGF
-152 FNYEAAPIT
+152 FNHEAAPIT
-161 NAKDFATHLSAPTK
+161 NAKDFANALSAPTK

-180 LIQYQEKAQVSSIF
+180 LIAYQKDDQVSSIF
-194 NNFKEYLYE
+194 KNFKEYLYE
-203 ELSFEDFSDALAQT
+203 ELSFEDFSDAFAQT
-217 LTYSLFLAKLNH
+217 LTYSLFIAKLNH
-229 PFEKINLDNVRSSI
+229 PFEKIDLNNVRSSI
-243 PENFAV
+243 PKNFAV

-270 DEILSLI
+270 NEILSSI
-277 NHVNM
+277 NHVDM

-306 YDPKLREKKGV
+306 YDPKLRKKKGV

-322 SVVKFIINA
+322 PVVKFIINA

-384 GGTSTKEDKYQNL
+384 GGISTKEDKYQNL

-423 EEFKKPLKENDAL
+423 EEFKKPLKDNDAL
-436 QIILTNTLIQPSEI
+436 KIILTNTLIQPSEI
-450 AADRGLQPI
+450 VAYRGLNPI

-473 EKILII
+473 ENILII
-479 TGNPPYSGASSNE
+479 TGNPPYSGASENK

-499 RATYGI
+499 KATYGI
-505 EPEFQTIEIERNVK
+505 EPEFQTIEIEKNVK
-519 LTDKIKKLLKN
+519 LTDKIQTLLKN
-530 IQTQNE
+530 IQTQKE
-536 GDKSVK
+536 GGS
-542 NTNKDALKNLK
+542 KDALKALK
-553 KLHSKYKLQKE
+553 SLHSKYKLDE

-658 KKAQATK
+658 KKAQTTK

-685 DFLAQNDLNS
+685 AFLAQNDLDR

-703 REPFYLLI
+703 REPFYSLI
-711 PQKTSLLDEYEQGF
+711 PQKTLLLEEYERGF
-725 SVQDMF
+725 SVQEMF
-731 QVGSTGICSQRDHV
+731 QISSVGIVTG
-745 VFHKDK
+745 KDRIFIANNT
-751 ESLLKLLKDFSTLEP
+751 ESLKEQVLKYCNEFNEQCVKD
-766 SELRRIY
+766 IH
-773 NIKKDGRDWR
+773 
-783 LEYAIKDV
+783 
-791 KANANNLEE
+791 
-800 YIVSCQY
+800 Y
-807 RPFDFYYTYYTG
+807 RPFDIRKVYYDTKKLERARENT
-819 KSKSF
+819 
-824 IAYPRGE
+824 
-831 VFKHMLPPPTNP
+831 FKHMLPPPPPTNP
-843 KTPNQTCKN
+843 KTPNQTRKN
-852 VALNI
+852 VALNTP
-857 ARQSKMHGEWRYVMA
+857 RQLKNNDKSWTQCFISSS
-872 HKELVDINLIASA
+872 INDQGLSSGGNGA
-885 GSMGVG
+885 GV
-891 YNYPICQFNN
+891 NYPLYQFKH

-920 NHSFEPLEVLGYI
+920 SHHFEPLEVLGYI
-933 YALLYSPNY
+933 YALLYSPHY
-942 RKRYEEFL
+942 RKRYEDFL

-957 LFTNNKDLFRVLSLL
+957 LFTNNKDLFRALSLL

-980 VLNQESL
+980 VLNKESL
-987 NHSFE
+987 NYSFE
-992 KLKDA
+992 KLKDP
-997 TIGGSYY
+997 TIGKSYY
-1004 KEAHERNPIIKKPSY
+1004 KEEHNPIIKKPAY

-1030 SAYFRG
+1030 SAYFKG
-1036 VSEEIYNYMIGGYGV
+1036 VSEEIHDYMIGGYGV

-1056 KSHKN
+1056 KNHKN
-1061 ESCNF
+1061 ESCDF
-1066 DHVSNIIKVIARTIE
+1066 DHVTNIIKVIARTIE
-1081 IQKTLG
+1081 IQKTLE

-1096 KGNDSQALMQEI
+1096 KGNDSKALMQEI
-1108 LQNPPPPPHLIPI
+1108 LQNPPPPPPFNANI
-1121 SPLSYRAK
+1121 
-1129 PKPSEI
+1129 
-1135 LTLMPHSSAKKQAIT
+1135 
-1150 ISIAEAEV
+1150 
-1158 QPSLYSVLPNL
+1158 
-1169 ALICDRGSKVSPIS
+1169 ALILSRQAKAIGDFNSAFISTNANDLNICYGGGGS
-1183 NVFVTNMLCD
+1183 
-1193 LHVNGSGSYAFL
+1193 AFPL
-1205 LYRLE
+1205 FCIA

>member
-1 MLKEYLESIKDL
+1 MLKEYLEDIKDL
-13 TPESNELTHRTFL
+13 TLESNELTHRPSL
-26 QILLISL
+26 YNLLDKL
-33 KDDFNTEFKIEHEP
+33 KNHFNKEFKIEHEP
-47 KKDKQGG
+47 KRDQGS
-54 QPDFRVSYQGLNI
+54 QPDFRISHQGLNI
-67 GYIENKRVG
+67 GYIENKRAG
-76 TDLIQLLKSDQILK
+76 TDLRKIVESEKSKQILK

-100 TDYLNFVWVGKDEN
+100 TDYLNFMWVGKDEEN
-114 NAPLIKKE
+114 KPLIKRE
-122 ISVSSLDELSKP
+122 ISVASLDELSKP
-134 LKPNP
+134 LKPKP
-139 QTECDLVELFKSF
+139 QTECDLIELFKSF
-152 FNYEAAPIT
+152 FNHEAAPIA
-161 NAKDFATHLSAPTK
+161 NAKDFATHLSVPTK

-180 LIQYQEKAQVSSIF
+180 LIQYQKDMQVSSIF
-194 NNFKEYLYE
+194 KNFKEYLYE
-203 ELSFEDFSDALAQT
+203 ELSFEDFSDAFAQT
-217 LTYSLFLAKLNH
+217 LTYSLFIAKLNH
-229 PFEKINLDNVRSSI
+229 PCEKINLDNVRSSI
-243 PENFAV
+243 PKNFAV

-270 DEILSLI
+270 NEILSLI
-277 NHVNM
+277 NHVDM
-282 DSIIKDLNDDKDPY
+282 DSILKDLNDDKDPY

-384 GGTSTKEDKYQNL
+384 GGISTKEDKYQNL

-436 QIILTNTLIQPSEI
+436 KIILTNTLIQPSETI
-450 AADRGLQPI
+450 AYRGLSPI
-459 FEKELKSAQEIKKD
+459 FEKELSNAQEIKKN
-473 EKILII
+473 ENILII

-499 RATYGI
+499 KATYGI
-505 EPEFQTIEIERNVK
+505 EPEFQTIEIEKNIK
-519 LTDKIKKLLKN
+519 LTDKIKTLLSSVQIQKQSGSKN
-530 IQTQNE
+530 
-536 GDKSVK
+536 
-542 NTNKDALKNLK
+542 ALKELK

-665 QKILQKIYYYDVY
+665 QKIFYYDVY

-685 DFLAQNDLNS
+685 AFLAQNDLDS

-703 REPFYLLI
+703 REPFYLLL
-711 PQKTSLLDEYEQGF
+711 PLETRLLDEYEQGF
-725 SVQDMF
+725 SVQEVF

-766 SELRRIY
+766 SELRRKY

-800 YIVSCQY
+800 YIVLCQY

-831 VFKHMLPPPTNP
+831 VFKHMLPPPPPTNP
-843 KTPNQTCKN
+843 KTPNQTRKN
-852 VALNI
+852 VALI
-857 ARQSKMHGEWRYVMA
+857 TSRRFCQSQK
-872 HKELVDINLIASA
+872 S
-885 GSMGVG
+885 GVG
-891 YNYPICQFNN
+891 FVSNKISDLRTWTCPGMEGGDYVNPLYHN

-920 NHSFEPLEVLGYI
+920 NHSFEPLEILGYI

-942 RKRYEEFL
+942 RKRYESFL

-957 LFTNNKDLFRVLSLL
+957 LFTKNKDLFRVLSLL

-987 NHSFE
+987 NYSFE

-997 TIGGSYY
+997 TIGESCY
-1004 KEAHERNPIIKKPSY
+1004 KEAHERNPIIKKPSH
-1019 NEPEQRLYINH
+1019 NEQRLYINH
-1030 SAYFRG
+1030 STYFGG
-1036 VSEEIYNYMIGGYGV
+1036 VSEEIYNYMIGGYCV

-1061 ESCNF
+1061 EPCKF
-1066 DHVSNIIKVIARTIE
+1066 DHVSNIIKVIACTIE

-1129 PKPSEI
+1129 PKPSET
-1135 LTLMPHSSAKKQAIT
+1135 LTLMAHSSAKKQATT
-1150 ISIAEAEV
+1150 ISTAEAEV

-1183 NVFVTNMLCD
+1183 NVFVTGMLCD

-1205 LYRLE
+1205 LYRLK

>member
-13 TPESNELTHRTFL
+13 TPEKNELTHRPSL
-26 QILLISL
+26 HNLLDKL
-33 KDDFNTEFKIEHEP
+33 KNHFNKEFKIEHEP
-47 KKDKQGG
+47 KRDQGS
-54 QPDFRVSYQGLNI
+54 QPDFCVSYQGLNI

-76 TDLIQLLKSDQILK
+76 TNLNQLLKSDQILK

-100 TDYLNFVWVGKDEN
+100 TDYLNFMWVGKDEN

-122 ISVSSLDELSKP
+122 ISVASLDELSKP

-139 QTECDLVELFKSF
+139 QTERDLVELFKSF

-161 NAKDFATHLSAPTK
+161 NAKDFATHLSPRTK

-180 LIQYQEKAQVSSIF
+180 LIKYQEKVQVSSIF
-194 NNFKEYLYE
+194 KNFKEYLYE

-243 PENFAV
+243 PKNFAV

-255 FLKKLDAIKEIQWLL
+255 FLKKLDEIKEIQWLL
-270 DEILSLI
+270 NEILSSI
-277 NHVNM
+277 NHVDM
-282 DSIIKDLNDDKDPY
+282 DSILKDLNDDKDPY

-423 EEFKKPLKENDAL
+423 EKFKKPLKENDAL

-450 AADRGLQPI
+450 VAYRGLSPI
-459 FEKELKSAQEIKKD
+459 FEKELSNAQEIKKN
-473 EKILII
+473 ENILII

-499 RATYGI
+499 KATYGI
-505 EPEFQTIEIERNVK
+505 EPEFQTIEIEKNVK
-519 LTDKIKKLLKN
+519 LTDKIQTLLNNIQKQKESGSKNALKELKN
-530 IQTQNE
+530 
-536 GDKSVK
+536 
-542 NTNKDALKNLK
+542 
-553 KLHSKYKLQKE
+553 LHSKYKLQKE

-629 ARKKEETPQ
+629 ARKKEKTPQ

-658 KKAQATK
+658 KKAQTTK
-665 QKILQKIYYYDVY
+665 QKIFYYDVY

-685 DFLAQNDLNS
+685 AFLAQNDLDS

-711 PQKTSLLDEYEQGF
+711 PQETPLLDEYEQGF
-725 SVQDMF
+725 SVQEVF

-766 SELRRIY
+766 SELRRKY

-800 YIVSCQY
+800 YIVLCQY

-831 VFKHMLPPPTNP
+831 VFKHMLPPP
-843 KTPNQTCKN
+843 PN
-852 VALNI
+852 
-857 ARQSKMHGEWRYVMA
+857 
-872 HKELVDINLIASA
+872 
-885 GSMGVG
+885 
-891 YNYPICQFNN
+891 
-901 PNYTENFTPEFRSF
+901 
-915 IDKHY
+915 
-920 NHSFEPLEVLGYI
+920 
-933 YALLYSPNY
+933 
-942 RKRYEEFL
+942 
-950 KADYPKI
+950 
-957 LFTNNKDLFRVLSLL
+957 
-972 GIELIGLH
+972 
-980 VLNQESL
+980 
-987 NHSFE
+987 
-992 KLKDA
+992 
-997 TIGGSYY
+997 
-1004 KEAHERNPIIKKPSY
+1004 KP
-1019 NEPEQRLYINH
+1019 
-1030 SAYFRG
+1030 
-1036 VSEEIYNYMIGGYGV
+1036 
-1051 LDKYL
+1051 
-1056 KSHKN
+1056 
-1061 ESCNF
+1061 
-1066 DHVSNIIKVIARTIE
+1066 
-1081 IQKTLG
+1081 
-1087 FLTSDLPHL
+1087 
-1096 KGNDSQALMQEI
+1096 
-1108 LQNPPPPPHLIPI
+1108 
-1121 SPLSYRAK
+1121 
-1129 PKPSEI
+1129 
-1135 LTLMPHSSAKKQAIT
+1135 
-1150 ISIAEAEV
+1150 
-1158 QPSLYSVLPNL
+1158 
-1169 ALICDRGSKVSPIS
+1169 
-1183 NVFVTNMLCD
+1183 
-1193 LHVNGSGSYAFL
+1193 
-1205 LYRLE
+1205 

>member
-13 TPESNELTHRTFL
+13 TPEKNELTHRPFL
-26 QILLISL
+26 HNLLDKL
-33 KDDFNTEFKIEHEP
+33 KNHFNKEFKIEHEP
-47 KKDKQGG
+47 KKEQRS
-54 QPDFRVSYQGLNI
+54 QPDFRVSFQGLNI

-76 TDLIQLLKSDQILK
+76 TNLNQRLKDDQILK

-100 TDYLNFVWVGKDEN
+100 TDYLNFMWVGKDEEN
-114 NAPLIKKE
+114 KPLIKRE
-122 ISVSSLDELSKP
+122 ISIASPDELSKP

-139 QTECDLVELFKSF
+139 QTERDLIELFKSF

-161 NAKDFATHLSAPTK
+161 NAKDFATHLSPRTK

-180 LIQYQEKAQVSSIF
+180 LIKYQEKTQVSSIF

-243 PENFAV
+243 PKNFAV

-255 FLKKLDAIKEIQWLL
+255 FLKKLDEIKEIQWLL
-270 DEILSLI
+270 NEILSSI
-277 NHVNM
+277 NHVDM
-282 DSIIKDLNDDKDPY
+282 DSILKDLNDDKDPY

-306 YDPKLREKKGV
+306 YDPKLRESKGV

-436 QIILTNTLIQPSEI
+436 KIILTNTLIQPSEI
-450 AADRGLQPI
+450 VAYRGLSPI
-459 FEKELKSAQEIKKD
+459 FEKELSNAQEIKKD
-473 EKILII
+473 EKILIV

-499 RATYGI
+499 KATYGI
-505 EPEFQTIEIERNVK
+505 EPEFQTIEMEKNIK
-519 LTDKIKKLLKN
+519 LTDKIQTLLKN
-530 IQTQNE
+530 IQKQKESGSQN
-536 GDKSVK
+536 
-542 NTNKDALKNLK
+542 ALKELK
-553 KLHSKYKLQKE
+553 KLHSKHKLQKE

-658 KKAQATK
+658 KNPQVVK
-665 QKILQKIYYYDVY
+665 QKICYYDVY

-685 DFLAQNDLNS
+685 AFLAQNDLNS
-695 IEWLELAP
+695 IEWLEIAP
-703 REPFYLLI
+703 REPSYLLI
-711 PQKTSLLDEYEQGF
+711 PQETPLLEEYEQGF
-725 SVQDMF
+725 SVQEMF
-731 QVGSTGICSQRDHV
+731 QISSVGIVTGRDHI

-766 SELRRIY
+766 SELRRKY
-773 NIKKDGRDWR
+773 NIGDDSRDWR

-791 KANANNLEE
+791 KANTNNLEE

-843 KTPNQTCKN
+843 KTPNQTRKN
-852 VALNI
+852 VALNTP
-857 ARQSKMHGEWRYVMA
+857 RQLKNNDKSWTQCF
-872 HKELVDINLIASA
+872 INSQLNDQGLSSGGNGA
-885 GSMGVG
+885 GV
-891 YNYPICQFNN
+891 NYPLYQFKH

-920 NHSFEPLEVLGYI
+920 SHHFEPLEVLGYI

-942 RKRYEEFL
+942 RKRYEDFL

-957 LFTNNKDLFRVLSLL
+957 LFTKNKDLFRALSLL

-987 NHSFE
+987 NHSFN

-997 TIGGSYY
+997 TIGESCY
-1004 KEAHERNPIIKKPSY
+1004 KEAHDPIIKKPLHSK
-1019 NEPEQRLYINH
+1019 PEQRLYINH
-1030 SAYFRG
+1030 SAYFKG
-1036 VSEEIYNYMIGGYGV
+1036 VSEEIHDYRIGGYGV

-1061 ESCNF
+1061 EPCDF
-1066 DHVSNIIKVIARTIE
+1066 DHVSNIIRIIARTIE

-1096 KGNDSQALMQEI
+1096 KGNGSEALMQEI
-1108 LQNPPPPPHLIPI
+1108 LQNPPPPPFNTNI
-1121 SPLSYRAK
+1121 
-1129 PKPSEI
+1129 
-1135 LTLMPHSSAKKQAIT
+1135 
-1150 ISIAEAEV
+1150 
-1158 QPSLYSVLPNL
+1158 
-1169 ALICDRGSKVSPIS
+1169 ALILSRQAKAIGDFDFDAAFISKEASDNNIYRRGGGP
-1183 NVFVTNMLCD
+1183 
-1193 LHVNGSGSYAFL
+1193 AFPL
-1205 LYRLE
+1205 FCIT